1 MSKKYLQY
9 VYSMQKINIKKQ
21 QFMRRMKD
29 DVERLIKTPYIC
41 IIQKINYRY
50 QVKYGIISKQ

>member
-1 MSKKYLQY
+1 
-9 VYSMQKINIKKQ
+9 
-21 QFMRRMKD
+21 MRRMKD
-29 DVERLIKTPYIC
+29 DVERLIKTPYIR

>member
-29 DVERLIKTPYIC
+29 DVERLIKTPYIR